1 GIRFVLAC
9 VGLLVLPMLAMA
21 NPEPPGWYTGDLHV
35 HRSCGGAP
43 ISVQTI
49 LDGMA
54 VNDVSVVPL
63 LADMGYGEVQDDST
77 ELVLVN
83 GQNDPHS
90 TSNRIIRWDAEW
102 HWDAD
107 YFEYPHQALG
117 GHVVALGLTNAV
129 QMFGEYTYPVF
140 SWARQQGGYAG
151 FAHLQYLGEEFPD
164 TLSCC
169 MPIEY
174 PVEVALGACDFI
186 SQDFVGSY
194 SSMHVHYRFLNC
206 GSRPGFG

>member
-1 GIRFVLAC
+1 KMRLVVNSLFSMTFTKQDTVTSQSGSLSAISSGRCLRWQPMGIRFVLAC

-54 VNDVSVVPL
+54 VNDVSVVSL
-63 LADMGYGEVQDDST
+63 LADMGNGEVQDAST
-77 ELVLVN
+77 DLLLVN

-151 FAHLQYLGEEFPD
+151 FAH
-164 TLSCC
+164 
-169 MPIEY
+169 
-174 PVEVALGACDFI
+174 
-186 SQDFVGSY
+186 
-194 SSMHVHYRFLNC
+194 
-206 GSRPGFG
+206 